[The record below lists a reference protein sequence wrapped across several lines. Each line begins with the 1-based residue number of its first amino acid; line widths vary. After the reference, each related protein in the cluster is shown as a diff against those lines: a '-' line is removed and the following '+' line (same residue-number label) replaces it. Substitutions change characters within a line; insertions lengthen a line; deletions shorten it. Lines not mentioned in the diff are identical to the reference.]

1 VDPQAVLGLYEQV
14 LALTRDML
22 DAARRSDW
30 DALVQRERERAL
42 LVDRLR
48 EHDPDPARDPADRE
62 RKRAIILEI
71 VQGDEQIQALTQD
84 WMHELREVLGS
95 LSTEQRLSRTY
106 GP

>member
-1 VDPQAVLGLYEQV
+1 MDPQAVLGLYERV

-30 DALVQRERERAL
+30 DGLVQRERERAGL
-42 LVDRLR
+42 LDQLK
-48 EHDPDPARDPADRE
+48 EHDPDPSRDAATRE
-62 RKRAIILEI
+62 RKRAIILDI
-71 VQGDEQIQALTQD
+71 LQGDEQIQVLSQD

-95 LSTEQRLSRTY
+95 ISTEQRLTRTY